1 MILPNEAILTPAP
14 KKRNRFPR
22 PHRTQARQ
30 TLKPI
35 HPSGS
40 VRQRPGETGKQRFYR
55 TNPFLP
61 RTRTNQTSFLA
72 RPEPNLTLRSNSPSS
87 SPAEA
92 ARSSNSFTER
102 THSCPEPKQTE
113 PLSSPAPNPI
123 SPFAQTPIHPSG
135 SPSATRRGRPE
146 QQRFYRTNP
155 FSPRSPKKRNHF
167 PHPPRTQSRPSLK
180 LSIRPCGSPSASPP
194 ARPPGAATILPN
206 EPILA
211 REPKGT
217 KPLSSRASNPIS
229 PFAQTPHPPEWLP
242 SSSPAETVGG
252 FFGLLGENHFPHPRR
267 TQSRLSL
274 KPPSARVAPQPP
286 APPRPP
292 GAATILPN
300 EPILAR
306 EPKKTKPLSSP
317 ASNPIS
323 PLAQTPHPP
332 EWLPSSSPAETARS
346 SNDFT
351 ERTHS
356 RRETEETKPLSSH
369 APNPISPFA
378 QTPHPP
384 RVAPHPPAP
393 PRPPGAATIL
403 PNEPILAREP
413 EETKPLSSP
422 VSNPISTPSLKPIHP
437 GGPPSATAPAKPA
450 KTTNRRT
457 NPFPAR
463 ARRSRPPRD
472 LRTQSR
478 IHSPK

>member
-1 MILPNEAILTPAP
+1 VNRPEVFPRGRSNRSDHDFTERSHSYPGTEETEPIPSPAPNPSAPDAQTHPSEWLRPPAPRRNRETTISPNEPILAP
-14 KKRNRFPR
+14 NPNKPNQFPR
-22 PHRTQARQ
+22 PPRTQS
-30 TLKPI
+30 
-35 HPSGS
+35 HPSLKLPILQPRRG
-40 VRQRPGETGKQRFYR
+40 RPEQQQLYR

-61 RTRTNQTSFLA
+61 RAQTNRTTFLTRA
-72 RPEPNLTLRSNSPSS
+72 EPNLALRSNS
-87 SPAEA
+87 
-92 ARSSNSFTER
+92 
-102 THSCPEPKQTE
+102 
-113 PLSSPAPNPI
+113 
-123 SPFAQTPIHPSG
+123 
-135 SPSATRRGRPE
+135 
-146 QQRFYRTNP
+146 
-155 FSPRSPKKRNHF
+155 
-167 PHPPRTQSRPSLK
+167 HPPEWLP
-180 LSIRPCGSPSASPP
+180 IRNP

-211 REPKGT
+211 QEPK
-217 KPLSSRASNPIS
+217 
-229 PFAQTPHPPEWLP
+229 E
-242 SSSPAETVGG
+242 
-252 FFGLLGENHFPHPRR
+252 
-267 TQSRLSL
+267 
-274 KPPSARVAPQPP
+274 
-286 APPRPP
+286 
-292 GAATILPN
+292 
-300 EPILAR
+300 
-306 EPKKTKPLSSP
+306 TKPLSSP

>member
-1 MILPNEAILTPAP
+1 VNRPEVFPRGRSNRSDHDFTERSHSYPGTEETEPIPSPAPNPSAPDAQTHPSEWLRPPAPRRNRETTISPNEPILAP
-14 KKRNRFPR
+14 NPNKPNQFPR
-22 PHRTQARQ
+22 PPRTQS
-30 TLKPI
+30 
-35 HPSGS
+35 HPSLKLPILQPRRG
-40 VRQRPGETGKQRFYR
+40 RPEQQQLYR

-61 RTRTNQTSFLA
+61 RAQTNRTTFLTRA
-72 RPEPNLTLRSNSPSS
+72 EPNLALRSNS
-87 SPAEA
+87 
-92 ARSSNSFTER
+92 
-102 THSCPEPKQTE
+102 
-113 PLSSPAPNPI
+113 
-123 SPFAQTPIHPSG
+123 
-135 SPSATRRGRPE
+135 
-146 QQRFYRTNP
+146 
-155 FSPRSPKKRNHF
+155 
-167 PHPPRTQSRPSLK
+167 HPPEWLP
-180 LSIRPCGSPSASPP
+180 IRNP

-211 REPKGT
+211 QEPKET
-217 KPLSSRASNPIS
+217 KPLSSPASNPIS

>member
-40 VRQRPGETGKQRFYR
+40 VRQRPGETGKQRFHR

-242 SSSPAETVGG
+242 SSSPAET
-252 FFGLLGENHFPHPRR
+252 
-267 TQSRLSL
+267 
-274 KPPSARVAPQPP
+274 
-286 APPRPP
+286 
-292 GAATILPN
+292 
-300 EPILAR
+300 
-306 EPKKTKPLSSP
+306 
-317 ASNPIS
+317 
-323 PLAQTPHPP
+323 
-332 EWLPSSSPAETARS
+332 ARS